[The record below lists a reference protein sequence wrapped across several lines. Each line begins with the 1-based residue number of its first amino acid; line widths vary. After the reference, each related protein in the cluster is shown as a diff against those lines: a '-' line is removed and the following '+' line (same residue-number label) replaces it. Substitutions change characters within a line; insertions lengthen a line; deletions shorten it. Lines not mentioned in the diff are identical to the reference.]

1 MGIISW
7 DLNGSLVQELYSP
20 EPSTGPWLRKTPITE
35 HPIRYHSG
43 LGLGYYYYF
52 IYCRTRFRN
61 SNETNRPVDQMTRS
75 RRKWTVVGIDT
86 LQSLHSILRGQI
98 NLRLPV
104 PRYIIKLSSDFRTAI
119 RQRELLRPFFL
130 DKVGWP
136 ASCDLNY

>member
-20 EPSTGPWLRKTPITE
+20 EPSTGPWLLRKTPITE
-35 HPIRYHSG
+35 HPIRDHSG

-75 RRKWTVVGIDT
+75 RRKWTVVGRHTAEPALNSKGTDKFT
-86 LQSLHSILRGQI
+86 TPRPSLH
-98 NLRLPV
+98 NKTVKRL
-104 PRYIIKLSSDFRTAI
+104 
-119 RQRELLRPFFL
+119 
-130 DKVGWP
+130 
-136 ASCDLNY
+136 